1 MASKEVDWRPKPG
14 VCGNACP
21 RSPRGPNG
29 PDPCCEVRGRTS
41 SEYDMCKVC
50 LGGYVV
56 YTIPH
61 LYLSQV
67 YKKISE
73 WHQFALGIWGKKNL
87 ISRLSLSRLHHKR
100 HSQMKKMT
108 SNLLATFTP
117 LPLPSV
123 DRKLLEFC
131 PFTVKSLFRFFIF
144 EFFCL
149 F

>member
-56 YTIPH
+56 YTIPY

-67 YKKISE
+67 YKKKSQNGTSLHWE
-73 WHQFALGIWGKKNL
+73 SGGKK
-87 ISRLSLSRLHHKR
+87 
-100 HSQMKKMT
+100 
-108 SNLLATFTP
+108 SNLSS
-117 LPLPSV
+117 LPVQVASQTALP
-123 DRKLLEFC
+123 DEEDDL
-131 PFTVKSLFRFFIF
+131 
-144 EFFCL
+144 
-149 F
+149 